1 MAKLRSI
8 SHYSLSL
15 YLPLTT
21 YYYTYS
27 TMEQKK
33 QSINPLSPGADIRDA
48 SVRQA
53 RAASMGV
60 SLRRYETLL
69 RNIGVNYSK

>member
-1 MAKLRSI
+1 
-8 SHYSLSL
+8 
-15 YLPLTT
+15 
-21 YYYTYS
+21 
-27 TMEQKK
+27 MEQKK